1 VHVRKFFLVQSSVDF
16 LLRRTSVEIFLA
28 KTLSHGVVSGDW
40 VGCGVGRFQL
50 GGNVMAAGPN
60 GVAAAIR
67 AGGEIAR
74 GRELAGEIMA
84 SKPDTK
90 YTLAVNRTT
99 ARKIGLILPV
109 ALFAR
114 ADQVIE

>member
-1 VHVRKFFLVQSSVDF
+1 
-16 LLRRTSVEIFLA
+16 
-28 KTLSHGVVSGDW
+28 
-40 VGCGVGRFQL
+40 
-50 GGNVMAAGPN
+50 MAAGPG
-60 GVAAAIR
+60 GVEAAIR

-74 GRELAGEIMA
+74 VCELVGEIMA

-90 YTLAVNRTT
+90 YTFVVNIAA

-114 ADQVIE
+114 ADQVIG